1 MTTTLQDTFKKVQA
15 ASRKLSLINEE
26 QVNAILLELARRIP
40 GHAAQLLE
48 ANRKDLDRM
57 SPDDP
62 KYDRLKLTED
72 RLTGIA
78 RDVENVAALAS
89 PLGQVLEERTTQSG
103 LHLRKITVPLGVVG
117 IIYEARPNVTFD
129 VFALCL
135 KSGNACVL
143 KGGSDADYSNR
154 AIVHLIH
161 QVLQD
166 LTVDAGIIALLPPDR
181 EATSALLNA
190 VGFVDII
197 IPRGSQNL
205 INYVRENATVP
216 VIETGAGIV
225 HTYFHQ
231 SGDTAKGK
239 AIIFNAKTRRVS
251 VCNALDCLIIDKSR
265 LGDLPALTVDLQNK
279 NVTIFAD
286 EPAYSALEGKYNSA
300 LLRHAD
306 PEHFGTEFLDYK
318 MSIRTVSGFPEAL
331 DHINA
336 YSSRHSEAII
346 AEDERA
352 IDLFLRSVDAA
363 AVYANV
369 STAFTDGAQFGLGA
383 EIGIS
388 TQKLH
393 ARGPMALREMTS
405 YKWLIRGDG
414 TVRIP

>member
-154 AIVHLIH
+154 AIVHLI
-161 QVLQD
+161 
-166 LTVDAGIIALLPPDR
+166 
-181 EATSALLNA
+181 
-190 VGFVDII
+190 
-197 IPRGSQNL
+197 
-205 INYVRENATVP
+205 
-216 VIETGAGIV
+216 
-225 HTYFHQ
+225 
-231 SGDTAKGK
+231 
-239 AIIFNAKTRRVS
+239 
-251 VCNALDCLIIDKSR
+251 
-265 LGDLPALTVDLQNK
+265 
-279 NVTIFAD
+279 
-286 EPAYSALEGKYNSA
+286 
-300 LLRHAD
+300 
-306 PEHFGTEFLDYK
+306 
-318 MSIRTVSGFPEAL
+318 
-331 DHINA
+331 
-336 YSSRHSEAII
+336 
-346 AEDERA
+346 
-352 IDLFLRSVDAA
+352 
-363 AVYANV
+363 
-369 STAFTDGAQFGLGA
+369 
-383 EIGIS
+383 
-388 TQKLH
+388 
-393 ARGPMALREMTS
+393 
-405 YKWLIRGDG
+405 
-414 TVRIP
+414 